1 MTSRFRSIGV
11 LIASNL
17 FGGVGVAAGISAGGL
32 LADELAS
39 TSWAGFAQASSTL
52 GAAVAAIPLATMATD
67 KGRRRSLSVG
77 YAMSVIGA
85 LAVVGAAMAGHI
97 IFLLI
102 GMGLFGI
109 AQAVILQTRYA
120 AAGNVTLAAR
130 ARGMS
135 LVLWATTIG
144 SVMGPNLLSVGND
157 FGQSLGL
164 PAYTGP
170 FVFSMF
176 AFAAAGVVIA
186 LLFRPTPSAGTSP
199 SILPALNAHAKS
211 SGSAAASPVAD
222 PPVPD
227 PSVATEKPLG
237 AIAALRW
244 AARQPIARFAVT
256 LIAAA
261 HAVMVM
267 VMVMTP
273 VHMEGS
279 GDSLELVGITI
290 SLHVL
295 GMYGLSPVFGWAIDR
310 LGAGAV
316 AAIGIAVELA
326 ALVTG
331 FIAAAGNTTLMV
343 TSLILLGLG
352 WSAAILAGSSLVA
365 TITPPDIRVPLQGAS
380 DALMNYAGAAAAA
393 LAGPILA
400 AGGFHLVNVV
410 AAVILAPAL
419 VLYVPAMRAVRNL
432 TSLAR
437 SK

>member
-52 GAAVAAIPLATMATD
+52 GAAVAAIPLATMATN

-77 YAMSVIGA
+77 YAMSVVGA
-85 LAVVGAAMAGHI
+85 LAVVGAAIAGHI

-109 AQAVILQTRYA
+109 AQAVNLQTRYA
-120 AAGNVTLAAR
+120 AAENVTLAAR

-144 SVMGPNLLSVGND
+144 SVMGPNLLSPGDD

-176 AFAAAGVVIA
+176 AFAAAGIVIA
-186 LLFRPTPSAGTSP
+186 LLFRATPA
-199 SILPALNAHAKS
+199 
-211 SGSAAASPVAD
+211 
-222 PPVPD
+222 
-227 PSVATEKPLG
+227 PSVDAPSEAGGSEPDASVGTEKALG
-237 AIAALRW
+237 AIAALGW
-244 AARQPIARFAVT
+244 AARQPIARFAVA
-256 LIAAA
+256 LIAVA

-331 FIAAAGNTTLMV
+331 FIAAAGNTALMV

>member
-52 GAAVAAIPLATMATD
+52 GAAVAAIPLATMATN

-77 YAMSVIGA
+77 YAMSVVGA

-109 AQAVILQTRYA
+109 AQAVNLQTRYA
-120 AAGNVTLAAR
+120 AAENVTLAAR

-144 SVMGPNLLSVGND
+144 SVMGPNLLSPGNE
-157 FGQSLGL
+157 FGRSLGL

-170 FVFSMF
+170 FIFSMF
-176 AFAAAGVVIA
+176 AFAVAGIIIA
-186 LLFRPTPSAGTSP
+186 LLFRATPSP
-199 SILPALNAHAKS
+199 STGA
-211 SGSAAASPVAD
+211 
-222 PPVPD
+222 
-227 PSVATEKPLG
+227 PSVAGASESDASVGSEKALG

-244 AARQPIARFAVT
+244 AARQPIARFAVA
-256 LIAAA
+256 LIAVA

-331 FIAAAGNTTLMV
+331 FIAAAGNTALMV